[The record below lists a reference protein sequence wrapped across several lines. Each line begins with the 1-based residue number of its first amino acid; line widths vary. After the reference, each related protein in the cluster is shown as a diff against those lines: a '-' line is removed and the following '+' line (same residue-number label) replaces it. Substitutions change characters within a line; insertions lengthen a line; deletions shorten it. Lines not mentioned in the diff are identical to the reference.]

1 MGQKQY
7 TVGIIGATGVV
18 GQRFLEVLAERDFPI
33 GTLRL
38 YATGRSAG
46 KRIAYRGQELEVQ
59 ELNADSFKGLDLALF
74 SAGTDASKDYCW
86 KAAEAGALVVDNSN
100 AWRMDPR
107 VPLVVPEVNAGA
119 LKNHPGLVA
128 NPNCSTIQ
136 MVVAL
141 WPLHQKATLER
152 VVVSTYQSVSGTG
165 IDAMNELDAQVKAEA
180 TGAPPVPPKIYPTT
194 IAFNCL
200 PHIDVFD
207 ADGNTM
213 EEMKMVRE
221 TRKIFGTPEL
231 PVTAT
236 CVRVPVRISHSEA
249 VNAQFR
255 DELTPDQ
262 ARRILSEA
270 PGVQVIDEPA
280 KNRYPL
286 PRDAAGHDD
295 VFVGRIRRDTSH
307 PRALNLWVVADN
319 VRKGA
324 ATNAVQI
331 AEHVFGVT
339 PKKR

>member
-1 MGQKQY
+1 MGQKTY

-18 GQRFLEVLAERDFPI
+18 GQRMRQVLEERKFPV

-38 YATGRSAG
+38 YSTARSAG
-46 KRIAYRGQELEVQ
+46 KKISFSGVEHDVQ
-59 ELNADSFKGLDLALF
+59 ELTADSFKGLDLALF
-74 SAGTDASKDYCW
+74 SAGTDASRDHCW
-86 KAAEAGALVVDNSN
+86 RAAAAGALVVDNSN

-107 VPLVVPEVNAGA
+107 VPLVVPEVNPGA
-119 LKNHPGLVA
+119 LKNHAGLIA

-141 WPLHQKATLER
+141 WPLHQKAHLER
-152 VVVSTYQSVSGTG
+152 IVVSTYQSVSGTG

-180 TGAPPVPPKIYPTT
+180 NGLPAVPPQIYPKT

-200 PHIDVFD
+200 PHIDSFD
-207 ADGNTM
+207 ADGNTL

-221 TRKIFGTPEL
+221 TRKIFDYPEL
-231 PVTAT
+231 AVSAT
-236 CVRVPVRISHSEA
+236 CVRVPVRISHSES

-255 DELTPDQ
+255 DALTPDQ
-262 ARRILSEA
+262 ARRILAEA
-270 PGVQVIDEPA
+270 PGVIVVDDPA
-280 KNRYPL
+280 RGLYPL
-286 PRDAAGHDD
+286 PRDAEGRDE

-307 PRALNLWVVADN
+307 PRALNLWVVSDN

-331 AEHVFGVT
+331 AEQVFGLT
-339 PKKR
+339 P